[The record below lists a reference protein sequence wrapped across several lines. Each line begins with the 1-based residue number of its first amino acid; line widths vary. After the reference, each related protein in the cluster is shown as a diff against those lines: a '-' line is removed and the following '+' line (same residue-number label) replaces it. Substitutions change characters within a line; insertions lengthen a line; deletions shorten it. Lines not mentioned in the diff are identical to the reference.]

1 MPKEQSKKNV
11 WLIPVCILAAVALIA
26 ALVFASSAERKSIVK
41 NTLSTFYQALYI
53 ESDFDAMTQCLAE
66 ESRSGFEAVM
76 SMAGITPGFYRN
88 YAQDAVAEVGQDFTI
103 DVRLKELSEY
113 GTADVATLQKTF
125 PNTEKAVLAR
135 YEIVFISQKGFGE
148 RLYQRN
154 DSCDGGQ
161 PLVYDHLPHASHR
174 REYVHQQRIT
184 VRFSSGLHWAAFS
197 IAKINGFI
205 ST

>member
-11 WLIPVCILAAVALIA
+11 WLIPVCILAEVALIA

-135 YEIVFISQKGFGE
+135 YEIVFISQKGLE
-148 RLYQRN
+148 SVYTN
-154 DSCDGGQ
+154 EMI
-161 PLVYDHLPHASHR
+161 LVMVGNRWYMTTYLTLPIGANM
-174 REYVHQQRIT
+174 
-184 VRFSSGLHWAAFS
+184 S
-197 IAKINGFI
+197 ISNE
-205 ST
+205 

>member
-113 GTADVATLQKTF
+113 GTADVATLQKPSPTLKRQYLRVMKSSLS
-125 PNTEKAVLAR
+125 PKKGWRA
-135 YEIVFISQKGFGE
+135 FIPTK
-148 RLYQRN
+148 
-154 DSCDGGQ
+154 
-161 PLVYDHLPHASHR
+161 
-174 REYVHQQRIT
+174 
-184 VRFSSGLHWAAFS
+184 
-197 IAKINGFI
+197 
-205 ST
+205 

>member
-1 MPKEQSKKNV
+1 MPHKKFLPDEYSSSVRFFIEFIRKRDPFSPNPQSV
-11 WLIPVCILAAVALIA
+11 HICIFHHI
-26 ALVFASSAERKSIVK
+26 K

-135 YEIVFISQKGFGE
+135 YEIVFISQKGLE
-148 RLYQRN
+148 SVYTN
-154 DSCDGGQ
+154 EMI
-161 PLVYDHLPHASHR
+161 LVMVGNRWYMTTYLTLPIGANM
-174 REYVHQQRIT
+174 
-184 VRFSSGLHWAAFS
+184 S
-197 IAKINGFI
+197 ISNE
-205 ST
+205 

>member
-1 MPKEQSKKNV
+1 
-11 WLIPVCILAAVALIA
+11 
-26 ALVFASSAERKSIVK
+26 
-41 NTLSTFYQALYI
+41 
-53 ESDFDAMTQCLAE
+53 MTQCLAE

-135 YEIVFISQKGFGE
+135 YEIVFISQKGLE
-148 RLYQRN
+148 SVYTN
-154 DSCDGGQ
+154 EMI
-161 PLVYDHLPHASHR
+161 LVMVGNRWYMTTYLTLPIGAICPSATNNR
-174 REYVHQQRIT
+174 SFFKRPALG
-184 VRFSSGLHWAAFS
+184 RFFYCQ
-197 IAKINGFI
+197 N
-205 ST
+205 

>member
-1 MPKEQSKKNV
+1 MPKEQSKSKKKV

-53 ESDFDAMTQCLAE
+53 ESDLDAMTQCLAE

-88 YAQDAVAEVGQDFTI
+88 YARDAVAEVGQDFTI

-135 YEIVFISQKGFGE
+135 YEIVFISQKGLE
-148 RLYQRN
+148 SVYTN
-154 DSCDGGQ
+154 EMI
-161 PLVYDHLPHASHR
+161 LVMVGNRWYMTTYLTLPIGANM
-174 REYVHQQRIT
+174 
-184 VRFSSGLHWAAFS
+184 S
-197 IAKINGFI
+197 ISNE
-205 ST
+205 